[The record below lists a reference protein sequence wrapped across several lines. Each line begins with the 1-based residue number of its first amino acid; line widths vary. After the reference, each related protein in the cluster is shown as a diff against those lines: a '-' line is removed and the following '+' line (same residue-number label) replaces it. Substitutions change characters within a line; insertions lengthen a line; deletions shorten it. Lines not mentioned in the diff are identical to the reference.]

1 MKKYVRIARA
11 ERNVKIMTNAKDEIK
26 QLLIRKFPYKTELHA
41 HSSPAST
48 CGQVSIPDLVRVY
61 AEKGYS
67 AAALTNHLSSSY
79 VSRHGGKE
87 KYLDFIEN
95 EINTAVEEGKKY
107 NLNILWGA
115 ELRFINESDSDFLL
129 YGVDREILSNVIDS
143 LDYDIETFAKK
154 YKDPR
159 SFLIQAH
166 PFRDDQIRAD
176 PSLLDAVE
184 VFNIHPNH
192 NSRIILAEKH
202 ARENNK
208 IITCGTD
215 FHEYMHAGFSATRFK
230 SIPRDSFD
238 LVRLLRENDFI
249 FQIGGCIVIP

>member
-1 MKKYVRIARA
+1 MTKK
-11 ERNVKIMTNAKDEIK
+11 KDEIK
-26 QLLIRKFPYKTELHA
+26 QILTRTYPYKTEIHA
-41 HSSPAST
+41 HASPAST
-48 CGQVSIPDLVRVY
+48 CGQVLIPDLVKVY

-67 AAALTNHLSSSY
+67 AVALTNHLSSSY

-95 EINTAVEEGKKY
+95 EINTARREGKKY
-107 NLNILWGA
+107 NINILWGA
-115 ELRFINESDSDFLL
+115 ELRFINESDSDYLL
-129 YGVDREILSNVIDS
+129 FGVNREILSKVIDS
-143 LDYDIETFAKK
+143 LDYDIETFAKN

-176 PSLLDAVE
+176 TSLLDGVE

-202 ARENNK
+202 ARANNK
-208 IITCGTD
+208 MITCGTD
-215 FHEYMHAGFSATRFK
+215 FHEYKHAGFSAIRFK
-230 SIPRDSFD
+230 SIPEDSFE
-238 LVRLLRENDFI
+238 LVKLLKENDFI
-249 FQIGGCIVIP
+249 FQIGDCIVIP